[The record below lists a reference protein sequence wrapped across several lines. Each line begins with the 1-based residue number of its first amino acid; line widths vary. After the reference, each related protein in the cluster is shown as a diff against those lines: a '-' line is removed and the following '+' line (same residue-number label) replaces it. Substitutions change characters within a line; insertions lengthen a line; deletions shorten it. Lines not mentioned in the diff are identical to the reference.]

1 MRHYGGECR
10 TLTNYLKSFSA
21 LQTHQLL
28 EIIELVLNAAS
39 KLQVPINLDPNTV
52 LVFIDGKKVAVK
64 VTEELK
70 KMEKII
76 CNKKEM
82 KVPVVQ
88 EKHEI
93 QKEKLMSL
101 GQFIYYVLEGKKPF
115 KSGCW
120 REPTR
125 EITLKF

>member
-1 MRHYGGECR
+1 M
-10 TLTNYLKSFSA
+10 
-21 LQTHQLL
+21 
-28 EIIELVLNAAS
+28 VLNAAS
-39 KLQVPINLDPNTV
+39 KLKVPINLDPNTV

-88 EKHEI
+88 EEHEI